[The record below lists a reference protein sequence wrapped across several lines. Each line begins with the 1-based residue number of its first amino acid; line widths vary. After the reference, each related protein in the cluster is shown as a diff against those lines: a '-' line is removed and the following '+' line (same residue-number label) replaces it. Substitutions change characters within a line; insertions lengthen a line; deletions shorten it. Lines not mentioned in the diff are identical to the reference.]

1 MESTALNK
9 AQIEVI
15 QALSAL
21 HSDEEVYELKRVLA
35 RFFANRAQNEI
46 ERLWDEGIINED
58 TLKSYENAHF
68 RTPYK

>member
-58 TLKSYENAHF
+58 ILKSYENAHF